1 MKRAHRRSHLLI
13 WALLGP
19 AMLGLLAFSI
29 SFRPEA
35 PTNETLPEV
44 LIEEPR

>member
-13 WALLGP
+13 WAVLGP
-19 AMLGLLAFSI
+19 AMLGLLAFAI
-29 SFRPEA
+29 SFRPDA
-35 PTNETLPEV
+35 PTNETLPDL